1 MKVDCDWRQ
10 IAADQ
15 GFFVLASRC
24 RNVNDEAIVIG
35 ILESCF
41 KRKINIESLF
51 NLNSKYFPQ
60 NILSKIEACHIV
72 LTFSMRRM
80 IVLCYEAWKF
90 NEAVLLVGE
99 TGCGKTT
106 VAHLLVLQ

>member
-1 MKVDCDWRQ
+1 MEENCDWRQ
-10 IAADQ
+10 MAADQ

-24 RNVNDEAIVIG
+24 RNVNDEKMVVE
-35 ILESCF
+35 ILEKCF
-41 KRKINIESLF
+41 KRKIDVKALFSLK
-51 NLNSKYFPQ
+51 SKYFPQ
-60 NILSKIEACHIV
+60 NIFEKVEACHVV

-80 IVLCYEAWKF
+80 IVLCSEAWKF

-106 VAHLLVLQ
+106 VAHLLVI